1 MVDFSQLRGYLRALL
16 LVAAPLPDLSGNE
29 GHNLHR
35 QSHGRGSELESGIS
49 NGNQSVPATSTGSH
63 GNPTVDIELGRRSH
77 AVTWSAEPPSAD
89 MDFQYTSAM
98 RPVEPN
104 KE

>member
-1 MVDFSQLRGYLRALL
+1 MVDFFQLRGYLRALL
-16 LVAAPLPDLSGNE
+16 LVAAHLPDLSGNE

-35 QSHGRGSELESGIS
+35 QSHGRGSVLGGGIS
-49 NGNQSVPATSTGSH
+49 SGNRSVPATSTGIH

-77 AVTWSAEPPSAD
+77 VVTWSAEPPSAG

-98 RPVEPN
+98 RPVASN